1 MEFVTQFWG
10 AEEGAQ
16 EPILSIILMQ
26 VICRTNFEN
35 PVMGNTWV
43 SKSLQDQK
51 RRIKY
56 VGLMLD
62 NFGVSGT

>member
-1 MEFVTQFWG
+1 MESVTQFWG

-16 EPILSIILMQ
+16 EPVLSIILMQ
-26 VICRTNFEN
+26 VICRTNLEN

-51 RRIKY
+51 RIKY

>member
-16 EPILSIILMQ
+16 EPVLSITL
-26 VICRTNFEN
+26 CRTNFEN

-62 NFGVSGT
+62 NIGVSGT